1 MSREAGSL
9 RMSGNRVEELEARV
23 RELQATVDGLTD
35 ELLETKDRLRVLE
48 EEVDP
53 DLDMDIIEGQPTSRP
68 ETQTNGGGASGAGGG
83 GGGSTAEPDTSADS
97 APADGDKGDGSEEG
111 DTDSADDIIVA

>member
-1 MSREAGSL
+1 
-9 RMSGNRVEELEARV
+9 MSGNRVEELEAKV

-35 ELLETKDRLRVLE
+35 ELLETKERLRVLE

-68 ETQTNGGGASGAGGG
+68 ETQTNGSGGSGT
-83 GGGSTAEPDTSADS
+83 GGSTGQADGGTDA
-97 APADGDKGDGSEEG
+97 APADGDKTDEGEEG

>member
-1 MSREAGSL
+1 
-9 RMSGNRVEELEARV
+9 MSGNRVEELEARV

-35 ELLETKDRLRVLE
+35 ELLETKERLRVLE

-53 DLDMDIIEGQPTSRP
+53 DLDVDIIEGEPPASP
-68 ETQTNGGGASGAGGG
+68 ATQTNGGGASGASGAS
-83 GGGSTAEPDTSADS
+83 GGSAPEGDADG
-97 APADGDKGDGSEEG
+97 APADGDKSDGSEEE

>member
-1 MSREAGSL
+1 
-9 RMSGNRVEELEARV
+9 MSGNRVEELEARV

-68 ETQTNGGGASGAGGG
+68 ETQTNGGGASGGSGAGGG
-83 GGGSTAEPDTSADS
+83 GGGSTGEPDAPADS
-97 APADGDKGDGSEEG
+97 APADGDKGEESEDG

>member
-1 MSREAGSL
+1 MSREAGPL
-9 RMSGNRVEELEARV
+9 RMSGNRVEELEAKV

-35 ELLETKDRLRVLE
+35 ELLETKERLRVLE

-53 DLDMDIIEGQPTSRP
+53 DLDMDIIEGRPTSRP
-68 ETQTNGGGASGAGGG
+68 ETQTNEGGAGGSTGRADG
-83 GGGSTAEPDTSADS
+83 GTDA
-97 APADGDKGDGSEEG
+97 APADGDKTDEGEEG

>member
-1 MSREAGSL
+1 
-9 RMSGNRVEELEARV
+9 MSGNRVEELEARV

-35 ELLETKDRLRVLE
+35 ELLETKERLRVIE

-53 DLDMDIIEGQPTSRP
+53 DLDPDIIEGQLPSGP
-68 ETQTNGGGASGAGGG
+68 ETQTANGAKGSNGANGTSTPQDDQAPEEGA
-83 GGGSTAEPDTSADS
+83 
-97 APADGDKGDGSEEG
+97 ADGDKADEGEEG

>member
-1 MSREAGSL
+1 
-9 RMSGNRVEELEARV
+9 MSGNRVEELEAKV

-35 ELLETKDRLRVLE
+35 ELLETKERLRAVE

-53 DLDMDIIEGQPTSRP
+53 DLDMEIIEGRP
-68 ETQTNGGGASGAGGG
+68 PRSPDTQTADGAGGG
-83 GGGSTAEPDTSADS
+83 ATEPESGDDAE
-97 APADGDKGDGSEEG
+97 ADGDKSEEGEDG

>member
-1 MSREAGSL
+1 MSREAGRL

-35 ELLETKDRLRVLE
+35 ELLETKERLRAVE

-53 DLDMDIIEGQPTSRP
+53 DLDMDIIEGQPPRAP
-68 ETQTNGGGASGAGGG
+68 DTQTNDG
-83 GGGSTAEPDTSADS
+83 DDQS
-97 APADGDKGDGSEEG
+97 APADDGEAEAPADADKGEESEDG

>member
-1 MSREAGSL
+1 
-9 RMSGNRVEELEARV
+9 MSGNRVEELEARV

-35 ELLETKDRLRVLE
+35 ELLETKERLRALE

-53 DLDMDIIEGQPTSRP
+53 DLDVDIIEGEPPASP
-68 ETQTNGGGASGAGGG
+68 ETQTNGGSEAS
-83 GGGSTAEPDTSADS
+83 SPDDRGETEV
-97 APADGDKGDGSEEG
+97 DGDKGDGGEEG

>member
-1 MSREAGSL
+1 
-9 RMSGNRVEELEARV
+9 MSGNRVEELEAKT

-35 ELLETKDRLRVLE
+35 ELLETKERLRVLE

-68 ETQTNGGGASGAGGG
+68 ETQTNGGGAGASTGRADGGTD
-83 GGGSTAEPDTSADS
+83 TAS
-97 APADGDKGDGSEEG
+97 ADGDKTDEGEEG

>member
-1 MSREAGSL
+1 
-9 RMSGNRVEELEARV
+9 MSGNRVEELEARV

-35 ELLETKDRLRVLE
+35 ELLETKERLRVIE

-53 DLDMDIIEGQPTSRP
+53 DLDSDIIEGRLPSGP
-68 ETQTNGGGASGAGGG
+68 ETQTAGNGTKEASGK
-83 GGGSTAEPDTSADS
+83 DKS
-97 APADGDKGDGSEEG
+97 APREDRAPEEAASDGDKADESEEG

>member
-1 MSREAGSL
+1 MSGGAGND
-9 RMSGNRVEELEARV
+9 RMSGNRVEELEMRV

-35 ELLETKDRLRVLE
+35 ELLETKERLRVLE

-53 DLDMDIIEGQPTSRP
+53 DLDMDIIEGRPPSSP
-68 ETQTNGGGASGAGGG
+68 ETQTNGGGGATAPTDGGVDDA
-83 GGGSTAEPDTSADS
+83 T
-97 APADGDKGDGSEEG
+97 PADADKSDESEDG

>member
-1 MSREAGSL
+1 
-9 RMSGNRVEELEARV
+9 MSGNRVEELEAKT

-35 ELLETKDRLRVLE
+35 ELLETKERLRVLE

-68 ETQTNGGGASGAGGG
+68 ETQTNGSGGSAT
-83 GGGSTAEPDTSADS
+83 GGSTGGDAADAAS
-97 APADGDKGDGSEEG
+97 ADGDKTDEGEEG

>member
-1 MSREAGSL
+1 MA

-35 ELLETKDRLRVLE
+35 ELLETKERLRAIE

-53 DLDMDIIEGQPTSRP
+53 DLEMDIIEGQPPSSP
-68 ETQTNGGGASGAGGG
+68 ETQTNGGGEAPPADAT
-83 GGGSTAEPDTSADS
+83 GSDDG
-97 APADGDKGDGSEEG
+97 ADGDKDDGGEDG

>member
-1 MSREAGSL
+1 
-9 RMSGNRVEELEARV
+9 MSGNRVEELEARV

-35 ELLETKDRLRVLE
+35 ELLETKERLRVIE

-53 DLDMDIIEGQPTSRP
+53 DLDPDIIEGRLPSGP
-68 ETQTNGGGASGAGGG
+68 ETQTAGNGAKGASGT
-83 GGGSTAEPDTSADS
+83 STPKEDRDRDPEETA
-97 APADGDKGDGSEEG
+97 ADGDKADEDEEG